1 MFSSLIAYS
10 NSQALYDT
18 QSVLLLLYA
27 GIYKGADIKAKLTG
41 GSICE
46 LLELDEEL
54 DVLLLED
61 KLELEEIILLE
72 LLIEE
77 LLELETLLEELELLV
92 EEDELELDELLLEEL
107 EVVLVLSSLDVLSLE
122 LVLVKD
128 SLDELTLELDELVA
142 GVQEAMISANNVG
155 TILLIFIWG
164 NNILVK

>member
-10 NSQALYDT
+10 KSQALYDT
-18 QSVLLLLYA
+18 QSFLLLVYT
-27 GIYKGADIKAKLTG
+27 GIYKDADIKAKLTG

-107 EVVLVLSSLDVLSLE
+107 EVVLLLSSLDVLSLE
-122 LVLVKD
+122 LVLVKE
-128 SLDELTLELDELVA
+128 SLDELLEIDEL
-142 GVQEAMISANNVG
+142 GVVLQEAMVSTNSIG
-155 TILLIFIWG
+155 TILLIFICG
-164 NNILVK
+164 NNIPVK

>member
-10 NSQALYDT
+10 KSQALYDT
-18 QSVLLLLYA
+18 QSFLLLLYT

-61 KLELEEIILLE
+61 EVELEEILLE

-77 LLELETLLEELELLV
+77 LLELEALLEELELLV

-107 EVVLVLSSLDVLSLE
+107 EVVLLLSSLDVLSLE
-122 LVLVKD
+122 LVLVKG
-128 SLDELTLELDELVA
+128 SLDELLEIDEL
-142 GVQEAMISANNVG
+142 GVVLQEAMVSTNSIG
-155 TILLIFIWG
+155 TILLIFICG
-164 NNILVK
+164 NNIPVK

>member
-27 GIYKGADIKAKLTG
+27 GIYKGADIKARLTG

-77 LLELETLLEELELLV
+77 LLIEELLELETLLEELELLI
-92 EEDELELDELLLEEL
+92 EEDELELDDELLELELLEVEL
-107 EVVLVLSSLDVLSLE
+107 LVVFTLDEVVLLFSLDVLSL
-122 LVLVKD
+122 D
-128 SLDELTLELDELVA
+128 
-142 GVQEAMISANNVG
+142 
-155 TILLIFIWG
+155 
-164 NNILVK
+164 